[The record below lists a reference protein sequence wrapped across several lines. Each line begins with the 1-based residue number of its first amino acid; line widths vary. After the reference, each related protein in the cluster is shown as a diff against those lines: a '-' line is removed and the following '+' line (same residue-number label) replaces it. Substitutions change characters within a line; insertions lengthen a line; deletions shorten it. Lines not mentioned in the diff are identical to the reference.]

1 MGVHSKIGASSTK
14 RWMTCPGSVRLVESV
29 PKAPS
34 SSYADEGTAAHTL
47 AEMCLKSPSNR
58 DPKDFIGQAVSDKG
72 IVVTEE
78 MAEAVTVYTDYIRG
92 LGLPVTIECR
102 FDLGEIYPGMFGTA
116 DAVAFDS
123 ETQTL
128 HVVDYKHGAGVAVE
142 VENNTQLLYYA
153 VGSAHENTQ
162 HPFVS
167 VRLTVVQPRCPHSDG
182 PVRSWDVDGV
192 DLLLWTADLVDAAKR
207 SEDPDAPLI
216 SGEHCRWC
224 PAAGVCPQLRADA
237 LAAAETDFAGDVAYN
252 PAELAEALDQLPRVE
267 AWVKAVR
274 EFSYS
279 EAERGFC
286 PPGYKLVLKRATRKW
301 VDEQEAAKY
310 LNTCGFADDA
320 IYSPPKLKSP
330 AQLEKAVGKQELET
344 CGLVTAESSG
354 YTLVPN
360 TDRRQEVPSGP
371 MADFS

>member
-1 MGVHSKIGASSTK
+1 
-14 RWMTCPGSVRLVESV
+14 
-29 PKAPS
+29 
-34 SSYADEGTAAHTL
+34 
-47 AEMCLKSPSNR
+47 
-58 DPKDFIGQAVSDKG
+58 
-72 IVVTEE
+72 
-78 MAEAVTVYTDYIRG
+78 
-92 LGLPVTIECR
+92 
-102 FDLGEIYPGMFGTA
+102 
-116 DAVAFDS
+116 
-123 ETQTL
+123 
-128 HVVDYKHGAGVAVE
+128 
-142 VENNTQLLYYA
+142 
-153 VGSAHENTQ
+153 
-162 HPFVS
+162 
-167 VRLTVVQPRCPHSDG
+167 
-182 PVRSWDVDGV
+182 VDGV

-274 EFSYS
+274 EFAYA

-301 VDEQEAAKY
+301 VDEQAAAKY
-310 LNTCGFADDA
+310 LNTCGFPDDA

-360 TDRRQEVPSGP
+360 TDRRQEVSSGP